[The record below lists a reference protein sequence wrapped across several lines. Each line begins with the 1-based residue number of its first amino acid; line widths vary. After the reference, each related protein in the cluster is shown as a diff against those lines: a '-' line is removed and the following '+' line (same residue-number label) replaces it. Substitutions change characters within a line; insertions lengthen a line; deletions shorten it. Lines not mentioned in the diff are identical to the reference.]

1 RLPSARPH
9 QKAQPNQCCPR
20 IKNKIG
26 GSLQPHQMPSEHA
39 FGRRFVGGYRSG
51 TSEKGFQAVFGRVV
65 TVENVIRLP
74 EKFGRFSGSL
84 WYWAQQTQVQIR
96 RCAVIVRMP
105 IQPKQTS
112 VFRKWMFD
120 GAKVVRRV
128 EGNLWVFGMVA
139 LEKTC
144 FKGQM
149 PSENRF
155 QTAFSVYLK
164 QTGKGSN
171 ILQSS
176 YSHKRF
182 IVN

>member
-1 RLPSARPH
+1 
-9 QKAQPNQCCPR
+9 
-20 IKNKIG
+20 
-26 GSLQPHQMPSEHA
+26 
-39 FGRRFVGGYRSG
+39 
-51 TSEKGFQAVFGRVV
+51 
-65 TVENVIRLP
+65 
-74 EKFGRFSGSL
+74 
-84 WYWAQQTQVQIR
+84 
-96 RCAVIVRMP
+96 
-105 IQPKQTS
+105 
-112 VFRKWMFD
+112 MFD
-120 GAKVVRRV
+120 GAKVARRV
-128 EGNLWVFGMVA
+128 EGNLWVFGMVV

-182 IVN
+182 RTLRLRGSRTRWIWSNPFWFCRRPRQSNGICRLFCDGSMDQTRD

>member
-1 RLPSARPH
+1 
-9 QKAQPNQCCPR
+9 QPNRCCPR

>member
-1 RLPSARPH
+1 MFGNHGLCGLLKEGAHGKSP
-9 QKAQPNQCCPR
+9 KCL
-20 IKNKIG
+20 G
-26 GSLQPHQMPSEHA
+26 GNLGD
-39 FGRRFVGGYRSG
+39 FGKFC
-51 TSEKGFQAVFGRVV
+51 KGL
-65 TVENVIRLP
+65 RLP

-84 WYWAQQTQVQIR
+84 WYWAQQMQVQIR
-96 RCAVIVRMP
+96 RCAVIARMP

-112 VFRKWMFD
+112 VFGKRVFD

-155 QTAFSVYLK
+155 QTAFSIYSK
-164 QTGKGSN
+164 QTEKGSN

-182 IVN
+182 RTLRLHGSRTR